1 MQKKKILI
9 TGWHGMLAYDFIR
22 TQKQKY
28 DIVTVDRDAC
38 DITSFE
44 AVVQCISLHE
54 PDILLN
60 CAAYTA
66 VDDAEDMGMKTCYE
80 VNALGS
86 HNLARATSAFWVDF
100 ITISTDYV
108 FDGTQSGWYSP
119 SDICNPIGAY
129 GMSKYLGEKLAK
141 QANPRTIIVRTS
153 WLYGW
158 NIYGSTVWV
167 FKNFVNTMLKLA
179 ENRTELKVVNDQH
192 GIPTSCADLASAIS
206 TIIENMEERD
216 YEGQIFHLSNSS
228 EEGSVTW
235 ADFAR
240 EIFRISEKNISVIG
254 CSSDE
259 YLTKARRPE
268 WSVLKNDSD
277 IILGYWKSALKR
289 YLEGK

>member
-1 MQKKKILI
+1 MQNKKILI
-9 TGWHGMLAYDFIR
+9 TGGYGMLAYDFIR
-22 TQKQKY
+22 TQKDKY
-28 DIVTVDRDAC
+28 DIVAVDREEC

-44 AVVQCISLHE
+44 LIVQCISLHE

-66 VDDAEDMGMKTCYE
+66 VDDAEDIGMKTCYE
-80 VNALGS
+80 VNTLGS
-86 HNLARATSAFWVDF
+86 YNLARATSAFWVDF

-108 FDGTQSGWYSP
+108 FDGTQSEGYLP
-119 SDICNPIGAY
+119 TDTCNPIGAY
-129 GMSKYLGEKLAK
+129 GMSKYLGEKLSK

-167 FKNFVNTMLKLA
+167 FKNFVNTMLKLS
-179 ENRTELKVVNDQH
+179 ETRTELRVVSDQH
-192 GIPTSCADLASAIS
+192 GVPTSCVDLSYAIS
-206 TIIENMEERD
+206 EIIDNIEERD

-240 EIFRISEKNISVIG
+240 EIFRISKKNISVID

-259 YLTKARRPE
+259 YLTKAERPE
-268 WSVLKNDSD
+268 WNILQNDSN
-277 IILGYWKSALKR
+277 IILPDWKTSLLR
-289 YLEGK
+289 YLERK